1 MFLPLQ
7 AYTIIDLTHKGQEL
21 AVVVE
26 ATSRKEVSDYLKAHG
41 LAECDVFKE
50 HDEEIYR
57 GVCPVTI
64 VTSSPSTEE
73 TGRGE

>member
-7 AYTIIDLTHKGQEL
+7 AYEVIDISNRHQAHT
-21 AVVVE
+21 VVVE

-50 HDEEIYR
+50 DGEEVYR
-57 GVCPVTI
+57 GICKVTT
-64 VTSSPSTEE
+64 VNSDE
-73 TGRGE
+73 RNKR